1 MVVAIHQP
9 NFIPWLGYF
18 YKMAHAQQFVFL
30 DTVQYAKRSFINRNR
45 IKSKSGPI
53 WLTVPVC
60 TKDRFDQAISDAE
73 MDWNHNWQRKHLH
86 TLTINY
92 HRAPFFDEVFPLLE
106 CRYTSNG
113 SINKLDDFNISIITT
128 ICRYLGLCPTLI
140 RASELDVQGKSTD
153 LLVNIC
159 AKLGASTY
167 LAGAGAVK
175 YQEDEKFATAGILVQ
190 YSSFQPIK
198 YNQLWGEFVENLSI
212 VDVLMNC
219 GQFTRELLS
228 LSSLGER
235 RVPPII

>member
-60 TKDRFDQAISDAE
+60 TKGRFDQAIMDVE
-73 MDWNHNWQRKHLH
+73 MDWDHNWQRKHLH
-86 TLTINY
+86 TLRTNY
-92 HRAPFFDEVFPLLE
+92 HQAPFFDEVFPLLE
-106 CRYTSNG
+106 CRYASNEP
-113 SINKLDDFNISIITT
+113 INKLEDFNISIIQI

-140 RASELDVQGKSTD
+140 RASDLKVEGKGTD
-153 LLVNIC
+153 LLVHIC
-159 AKLGASTY
+159 KELGASTY

-175 YQEDEKFATAGILVQ
+175 YQEDEKFAAIGVLVQ
-190 YSSFQPIK
+190 HSSFQPTK
-198 YNQLWGEFVENLSI
+198 YNQLWGEFVENLSV
-212 VDVLMNC
+212 VDALMNC
-219 GQFTRELLS
+219 GRSTRELLG
-228 LSSLGER
+228 LSSLREGQ
-235 RVPPII
+235 VPPII